1 MESDDL
7 TVVGRLIQTLAE
19 AILKALD
26 SIAVLV
32 LRITRRLE
40 TADRK
45 SLADLWSI
53 IMDEK

>member
-26 SIAVLV
+26 AIAVLV
-32 LRITRRLE
+32 LGITRRLE
-40 TADRK
+40 TAERRN
-45 SLADLWSI
+45 LAGL
-53 IMDEK
+53 